1 MQIPAELGPLEIA
14 DLLEARA
21 DDDELAA
28 EAYELFGRSIF
39 PFEGVFCDLEVTSRG
54 PLSESLRADV
64 LPVDELRRWVP
75 AFCLAVR
82 DMESPLGDAVAAG
95 LERLLP
101 GPGPGDE
108 SNDSLAGV
116 APNLRDLSTSIRDL
130 VDWLCT
136 PARSGLFI
144 SSAVLERIARDIAVP
159 RGFGSRRRVMTQL
172 LEGASRYGETNLALS
187 ALQEVVE
194 CHRGRLG
201 SAPWRT
207 GALRSATEPW
217 SERLAET
224 SLLLS
229 EVARELQLVP
239 ESRPAT

>member
-1 MQIPAELGPLEIA
+1 MQIPAELGPFEIA

-28 EAYELFGRSIF
+28 EAYELFGRSVF
-39 PFEGVFCDLEVTSRG
+39 PFEGVFFDVEITAQG
-54 PLSESLRADV
+54 ALSESLRAEV
-64 LPVDELRRWVP
+64 LPVEELRRWVP

-82 DMESPLGDAVAAG
+82 DMESALGDAVAAG

-101 GPGPGDE
+101 GPGYSSE
-108 SNDSLAGV
+108 SNDPLPGT
-116 APNLRDLSTSIRDL
+116 APNLADLSTSIRDL

-144 SSAVLERIARDIAVP
+144 SSAVLERIAREIGVP

-172 LEGASRYGETNLALS
+172 LEGAARYGETNPALS
-187 ALQEVVE
+187 ALQAVVE
-194 CHRGRLG
+194 RHRGRLG
-201 SAPWRT
+201 GAPWRT

-229 EVARELQLVP
+229 EVARGLQFGP
-239 ESRPAT
+239 EARPAP